1 MNIWAIIIIIL
12 IILLLVGLGLY
23 IYFEFIRKS
32 NNTPNIPTPTPNT
45 PTPNT
50 PTPNTPTPNTPTPN
64 TPTPNTPS
72 NCPTYGSISGMD
84 ITGFNMPNTGTRI
97 SEQECQSLCSS
108 TPGCNWYNYDT
119 TDQACYLKEGN
130 KNNFLVTGFKVPN
143 PETGCPQWSRL
154 SNIDITGFDVGKSIN
169 NSTEQ
174 QCQEH
179 IVQNNLPFYSYDH
192 INNICYPKKG
202 NSSSNIVTGF
212 PIIS

>member
-32 NNTPNIPTPTPNT
+32 NNNPNVPTPNTPPNPTPNTPPNPTPNTPPNPTPNT
-45 PTPNT
+45 PT
-50 PTPNTPTPNTPTPN
+50 
-64 TPTPNTPS
+64 

-119 TDQACYLKEGN
+119 SGQVCYLKEGN

-192 INNICYPKKG
+192 THNICYPKKG